1 VSLKPILARSEI
13 MAGGILLLFFFL
25 IATPAAHAEPV
36 DQAKIAALKEEFD
49 KLKKAG
55 RYQQALTTAEEWQKL
70 AETFGPDSTENL
82 DAVHDLSN
90 MYVQMDVPGKG
101 RQLCERALAA
111 CEKKFGPDD
120 PMTARAAEDLG
131 SCYEGDK
138 EYAKGEP
145 LFRRALEIYEKKL
158 GAEAFET
165 GEALRLL
172 AWLKDEAG
180 DLPGALPLAERALK
194 IYEKTRGPSD
204 VETSRAVNVLSE
216 LYNEGG
222 NTKKGI
228 EFSERALAIREK
240 ELGPDHPDTGEAVN
254 NRGLLYFA
262 EGDYDNAIKMFAR
275 CLAISETALGPDHFY
290 TTSSLNNLGFVYRT
304 KGEFP
309 LAEKYFRRALE
320 SRERML
326 GPKDP
331 NLALSLNNLASL
343 LQDKGDTV
351 AAEAF
356 YQRALQ
362 VREEG
367 LGPEH
372 PDTARSLNDLAGIY
386 LLVADFAKAEPLFQQ
401 AIKIFEKNF
410 GPDHEETLSAVNNLA
425 LLYEMSHQYE
435 KAVPLFERALKTK
448 ERTLGPDSIDLAFVA
463 SNLGVV
469 YWDLGDYDKAET
481 YARRALKLRE
491 AAFGPRH
498 PKTAESLS
506 NVGVVLRDRGE
517 LEKAEP
523 FFQRALQIEE
533 ENLGKFYPPIASTF
547 ENLAFLK
554 IKQGKPAEAL
564 KFAARFNEVQEHNL
578 ADVLSFTSERQR
590 LAFQKYS
597 SPYRLFAT
605 LGSADNL
612 ARTVLRQKGV
622 VLDSLLED
630 QVIGD
635 ASADP
640 KNRELVQK
648 IRAAKEQLTQLTLQ
662 IPADPKAAEAAKTSR
677 EKLSGDVER
686 LEATLARAVTGAGRS
701 RRALSVTVGQVQ
713 AVLPKASALVELLR
727 YPHYTG
733 GKEDEM
739 RYGAIVIAPAGETK
753 WVSLGKAE
761 EIENKVRLYQRS
773 TRGETDETAL
783 RQSIRALCE
792 QVWAPIEAVL
802 PAKTSNVII
811 SPDGQLSFVSF
822 ATLLRPNDQF
832 LGEKYSIRYVASG
845 RDLLKT
851 NKAST
856 DPTTVVYANP
866 DFGTTAQ
873 ARAPNTADPALRDL
887 EMRDLRGLSLQPLPG
902 TESEAKALEERSG
915 GRSIKT
921 FLGAE
926 ATEEHLRGTNSPRI
940 LHLATHGFFLPEA
953 ASPNAPASTRAA
965 SETVKLRITNP
976 MHRSG
981 LALAGAQ
988 TTLDAWSRGE
998 VPPAQNDGILTAEE
1012 VGALKLDGT
1021 WLVVLSACDTGSGEA
1036 RAGEG
1041 VMGLRRGFVQA
1052 GAQNLLMTLWP
1063 ISDQTTV
1070 QIMLDFYDAALRTNN
1085 APQAL
1090 ADAQRDWLVK
1100 LRKEKGLLAA
1110 VRLAG
1115 PFIMSSQGKP

>member
-13 MAGGILLLFFFL
+13 TAGGILLLFFFL
-25 IATPAAHAEPV
+25 IATPAARAEPA
-36 DQAKIAALKEEFD
+36 DKARIAALKEEFD

-55 RYQQALTTAEEWQKL
+55 RYQQAVTTAEERQKL
-70 AETFGPDSTENL
+70 AETFGPDSIENL
-82 DAVHDLSN
+82 DAIHDLSD
-90 MYVQMDVPGKG
+90 MYVQMDVARKG
-101 RQLCERALAA
+101 RHLCERALAA

-120 PMTARAAEDLG
+120 PMTARAAADLG
-131 SCYEGDK
+131 SNYEGDNDYPK
-138 EYAKGEP
+138 VEP

-165 GEALRLL
+165 GEALRRL
-172 AWLKDEAG
+172 ARLKDEQG
-180 DLPGALPLAERALK
+180 DLQSSLPLAERALK

-204 VETSRAVNVLSE
+204 VETSHAVSLLSE

-240 ELGPDHPDTGEAVN
+240 ELGPDHPDTGESIN

-262 EGDYDNAIKMFAR
+262 QADYDNAIKMFAR
-275 CLAISETALGPDHFY
+275 CLAISEKALGPDHFY

-304 KGEFP
+304 KGDFAI
-309 LAEKYFRRALE
+309 AEKYFRRALD

-331 NLALSLNNLASL
+331 NLAVSLNNLAGL

-367 LGPEH
+367 VGPDS

-386 LLVADFAKAEPLFQQ
+386 LVVADFAKAEPLFQR

-491 AAFGPRH
+491 AGFGPRH

-506 NVGVVLRDRGE
+506 NVGVVLRDRGD

-523 FFQRALQIEE
+523 FFQRSLQIEE
-533 ENLGKFYPPIASTF
+533 QYLGKFYPPIASTF

-630 QVIGD
+630 QVIGE
-635 ASADP
+635 ASTDP

-662 IPADPKAAEAAKTSR
+662 IPADPKAAETAKTSR

-701 RRALSVTVGQVQ
+701 RRALSVTVAQVQ
-713 AVLPKASALVELLR
+713 GVLPKDSVLIELLR

-733 GKEDEM
+733 AKEDEM
-739 RYGAIVIAPAGETK
+739 RYGAIIIAPAGETK
-753 WVSLGKAE
+753 WVPLGKAE
-761 EIENKVRLYQRS
+761 EIENKVRIYQRS
-773 TRGETDETAL
+773 TRGETDEAAL

-802 PAKTSNVII
+802 PPKTSSVII

-851 NKAST
+851 NKASN
-856 DPTTVVYANP
+856 DPATVVYANP

-873 ARAPNTADPALRDL
+873 PRAPSAADPALRDL

-902 TESEAKALEERSG
+902 TESEAKALEKRSG

-921 FLGAE
+921 FLGTE

-953 ASPNAPASTRAA
+953 ASPSAPASTRAA